1 MTVVDLAVLAAVETV
16 EAAAAAEGAVVV
28 VAADVEETVVEE
40 GVAVVVVMTEAQA
53 VLPFLRHA
61 LVPVSSPSMALR
73 LQCQAS
79 QRCPTAEAVGGGER
93 RPSISGGG
101 EWTCSLGGD
110 ILPGRIYSPGTPC
123 SFVHHAIVRHAMRR
137 GEGGSRGVSPR
148 SGAGAVGQ

>member
-40 GVAVVVVMTEAQA
+40 GVAVVMVMTEAQA

-79 QRCPTAEAVGGGER
+79 QRCLTAEAVGGGER

-101 EWTCSLGGD
+101 EWTCSLGVTFYPVAYTH
-110 ILPGRIYSPGTPC
+110 LGRLALLFI
-123 SFVHHAIVRHAMRR
+123 M
-137 GEGGSRGVSPR
+137 
-148 SGAGAVGQ
+148 